1 MPTIKLPTLYA
12 IKKNGGILD
21 KWSKANGITVLS
33 FVYSEQVNL
42 QEIINAEFKTVKFR
56 DCYVFDVQAC
66 KGNDDDFITCMQS
79 VQYQTDARIVV
90 YAGEHYAGDNLL
102 DRLVKC
108 GITNIVAKYDHVD
121 VAENMSLMLA
131 DLAEC
136 MSEDGLSRKKWRRYE
151 KGYDPTAEAR
161 YEAELLKKERE
172 KPTYA
177 NAKLKIAVVGAQ
189 ARIGTTST
197 AIHIADYFA
206 HHKASAAVF
215 AADGSAYS
223 DEQLA
228 MINDANDGED
238 NDGYYTVGGIELYPN
253 GCQPVLDYN
262 VEVYDL
268 GVLDENNA
276 EKLSAFDRI
285 YLVGGISWNEFP
297 LTYQSQ
303 TLIGQYNYTILVNFC
318 DNERLNAPIQ
328 IDGGSMDAAMSTP
341 KGGKD
346 ASQPSVG
353 GSSSSYG
360 RLLNEVNMQNV
371 LCLPFVPDTFG
382 SEVFESLFDKEFS
395 GYRDTTE

>member
-102 DRLVKC
+102 DRLIKC

-136 MSEDGLSRKKWRRYE
+136 MSEDGLSRKKWRRYA

-206 HHKASAAVF
+206 HHKASAAFF
-215 AADGSAYS
+215 AADGSEYS

-228 MINDANDGED
+228 MINDAYDGED
-238 NDGYYTVGGIELYPN
+238 HDSYYTVGDIELYPN

-303 TLIGQYNYTILVNFC
+303 TLIGQSNYTILVNFC

-328 IDGGSMDAAMSTP
+328 IDGGSN
-341 KGGKD
+341 
-346 ASQPSVG
+346 
-353 GSSSSYG
+353 SSYG

-371 LCLPFVPDTFG
+371 LCLPFAPDTFG
-382 SEVFESLFDKEFS
+382 VEVFESLFDKEFS

>member
-79 VQYQTDARIVV
+79 VQYQTDTRIVV

-108 GITNIVAKYDHVD
+108 GITNIVAKYDNVD

-215 AADGSAYS
+215 AADGSEYS

-228 MINDANDGED
+228 MINDAYDGED

-253 GCQPVLDYN
+253 GWQPVLDYN

-328 IDGGSMDAAMSTP
+328 IDGGS
-341 KGGKD
+341 
-346 ASQPSVG
+346 
-353 GSSSSYG
+353 SSSYG

-371 LCLPFVPDTFG
+371 LCLPFEPDIFG
-382 SEVFESLFDKEFS
+382 SELFDKLFDKEFKYVQDKQYQS
-395 GYRDTTE
+395 SIYFENLVY